1 MQDNRTGE
9 KVAVLIGKW
18 DEAMYYVMGDP
29 STKPKG
35 YDPMT
40 EAVLLWERDK
50 TVTKTR
56 YDLTPFA
63 ISLNELTP
71 GLRDKL
77 PPTDSRLRPDQRHL
91 ENGEY
96 ELANAEKLRL
106 EQLQRQV
113 CSGIIG
119 HVLLFMQETVWQI
132 ILLYGDACC
141 FFCICSLC

>member
-1 MQDNRTGE
+1 M
-9 KVAVLIGKW
+9 LLGKW
-18 DEAMYYVMGDP
+18 DEAMYYVLGDP
-29 STKPKG
+29 TTKPKG

-40 EAVLLWERDK
+40 EAILLWERDK
-50 TVTKTR
+50 SVPKTR
-56 YDLTPFA
+56 YNLTPFA

-71 GLRDKL
+71 GLQEKL

-113 CSGIIG
+113 NTSFI
-119 HVLLFMQETVWQI
+119 LFYHTS
-132 ILLYGDACC
+132 
-141 FFCICSLC
+141 F